1 MTPHVGVE
9 HSAMIV
15 SRRTVLTG
23 SATVAAA
30 SMAARSAGAQDR
42 QRLGIVGMVKPV
54 RRPGTLEEIVP
65 FLPPGVGMIPVY
77 VGITQG
83 TENEF
88 EAVLPAYEKEVALLA
103 AQRCDIMSVEGGP
116 VFLVAGLARET
127 AMVKA
132 WEKTYGIPIF
142 TPPQNQVN
150 ALHALG
156 AKSFVGATYFPND
169 QNAVYATYF
178 KAAGFDVL
186 SLDGIPGY
194 TFDQVQDIPGERV
207 AEYIR
212 ASVAQHPQAQ
222 AIYMLGSGWH
232 VSDIIGPLE
241 KELGIPV
248 VHPVIARAWEIQ
260 KRLHL
265 HLPIPGYGK
274 LLAELP

>member
-1 MTPHVGVE
+1 MN
-9 HSAMIV
+9 V
-15 SRRTVLTG
+15 SRRDIFAGGAAL
-23 SATVAAA
+23 AAA
-30 SMAARSAGAQDR
+30 TLAPRTAAAQSGGR
-42 QRLGIVGMVKPV
+42 MGIVGMVKPV
-54 RRPGTLEEIVP
+54 RRPGTLEEILP

-127 AMVKA
+127 AMVDA
-132 WEKTYGIPIF
+132 WEKKYGIPIF

-156 AKSFVGATYFPND
+156 AKSFVGATYFPAD
-169 QNAVYATYF
+169 QNAVYAKYF
-178 KAAGFDVL
+178 QTAGFEVL
-186 SLDGIPGY
+186 SLEGIPGY
-194 TFDQVQDIPGERV
+194 RFDQVQDIPGARV

-212 ASVAQHPQAQ
+212 ASVAKHPHAD

-265 HLPIPGYGK
+265 HVPIPGYGR

>member
-1 MTPHVGVE
+1 MRL
-9 HSAMIV
+9 
-15 SRRTVLTG
+15 SRRELLAG
-23 SATVAAA
+23 SAALVAA
-30 SMAARSAGAQDR
+30 SGLPNVARAQAGKR
-42 QRLGIVGMVKPV
+42 MGIVGMVKPV
-54 RRPGTLEEIVP
+54 RRPGTLEEILP

-88 EAVLPAYEKEVALLA
+88 QAVLPAYEKEVALLA

-116 VFLVAGLARET
+116 VFLAAGLARET
-127 AMVKA
+127 ALVNG

-142 TPPQNQVN
+142 TAPQNQVN

-156 AKSFVGATYFPND
+156 AKSFVGATYFPSD
-169 QNAVYATYF
+169 QNAIYARYF
-178 KAAGFDVL
+178 KEAGFNVL
-186 SLDGIPGY
+186 SLEGITGY
-194 TFDQVQDIPGERV
+194 AFDQVQNIPGERV

-212 ASVAQHPQAQ
+212 ASVAKNPKAD

-265 HLPIPGYGK
+265 HVPIPGYGK
-274 LLAELP
+274 LLGELP

>member
-1 MTPHVGVE
+1 MR
-9 HSAMIV
+9 V
-15 SRRTVLTG
+15 SRRDIFAG
-23 SATVAAA
+23 AAA
-30 SMAARSAGAQDR
+30 LAAVSMLPRPARAEDGK
-42 QRLGIVGMVKPV
+42 RLGIVGMVKPV
-54 RRPGTLEEIVP
+54 RRPGTLEEILP

-83 TENEF
+83 TDSEF
-88 EAVLPAYEKEVALLA
+88 QAVLPAYEKEVALLA

-116 VFLVAGLARET
+116 VFLAAGLARET
-127 AMVKA
+127 ALVKA
-132 WEKTYGIPIF
+132 WEARYGIPIF
-142 TPPQNQVN
+142 TAPQNQVN

-186 SLDGIPGY
+186 SLEGITGY
-194 TFDQVQDIPGERV
+194 AFDKVQDIPGERV

-212 ASVAQHPQAQ
+212 ASVAKNPKAD

-232 VSDIIGPLE
+232 VSEIIRPLE

-265 HLPIPGYGK
+265 HVPIPGYGK

>member
-1 MTPHVGVE
+1 M
-9 HSAMIV
+9 SV
-15 SRRTVLTG
+15 SRRDLFAAG
-23 SATVAAA
+23 AAVAAA
-30 SMAARSAGAQDR
+30 SIAPRAGSALER
-42 QRLGIVGMVKPV
+42 TRMGIVGMVKPV
-54 RRPGTLEEIVP
+54 RRPGTLEEILP

-83 TENEF
+83 TETEF
-88 EAVLPAYEKEVALLA
+88 AAVLPAYEKEVALLA

-116 VFLVAGLARET
+116 VFLNAGLARET
-127 AMVKA
+127 ALVKA
-132 WEKTYGIPIF
+132 WETTYGIPIF
-142 TPPQNQVN
+142 TAPQNQVN

-169 QNAVYATYF
+169 QNAVYAKYF
-178 KAAGFDVL
+178 EEAGFDVL
-186 SLDGIPGY
+186 SLEGISGY
-194 TFDQVQDIPGERV
+194 AFDQVQDIPGERV
-207 AEYIR
+207 AAYIR
-212 ASVAQHPQAQ
+212 ASVAKNPKAD

-265 HLPIPGYGK
+265 HVPIPGYGK